1 MKKYFN
7 IILLLIL
14 ISFSSCTE
22 AVNPELIIGE
32 ERVEPG
38 VLFIFEGAVKDMIMP
53 SSLHLSEN
61 ETHVHIEAR
70 VNWGDDDLPKG
81 AVPNGFIPYLYI
93 NAKVINENTGLSTFI
108 DLLPHIN
115 LIDNFHYARNISLPG
130 SIDDLYTV
138 IFNVVPPTDV
148 DLSLHKDWIDSYGT
162 YFINSQKFK
171 YTQVDFSDIARA
183 NRR

>member
-1 MKKYFN
+1 MKNYTIAFCLLCYFN
-7 IILLLIL
+7 V
-14 ISFSSCTE
+14 FSQ
-22 AVNPELIIGE
+22 ELVIGE
-32 ERVEPG
+32 ERIKPG
-38 VLFIFEGAVKDMIMP
+38 IIFIFEGAIKDIVYP
-53 SSLHLSEN
+53 KSINLAEEFTN
-61 ETHVHIEAR
+61 VHIEAR

-115 LIDNFHYARNISLPG
+115 LIDYFHYARNISLPG

-162 YFINSQKFK
+162 YFICSQNFK
-171 YTQVDFSDIARA
+171 YSHVDFSDIARA